1 MNMKKKIEQD
11 KRKIKKLVEGS
22 SFDLLILS
30 LIVIDAMALGL
41 MASDIKNIGFDKILF
56 VLDRMCMAIF
66 VIEMLMKIFAYGLS
80 FFKKG
85 WNVFDFAVVAIS
97 SIPFANYFII
107 LRTFRLFRALKYIN
121 RFSRLKNIVNVF
133 ISLLPSF
140 VAMFAVFLVF
150 FYVFSIISVY
160 LYGGVFVEFSTLSH
174 AMFTL
179 LQVFTLDGW
188 ASNIAR
194 PVMSVFP
201 NAWIFFVSFVF
212 VSFLI
217 VISFILSAFADVI
230 IRTSSDKK
238 KIYY

>member
-1 MNMKKKIEQD
+1 MKKAIETD
-11 KRKIKKLVEGS
+11 KRKIRKLVDGS

-30 LIVIDAMALGL
+30 LIVIDAMAIGL

-56 VLDRMCMAIF
+56 VLDRLCMAIF
-66 VIEMLMKIFAYGLS
+66 VIEMLMKIYAYGLD

-85 WNVFDFAVVAIS
+85 WNVFDFIVVFAS
-97 SIPFANYFII
+97 SLPFANYFII
-107 LRTFRLFRALKYIN
+107 LRTFRLFRALKYID

-133 ISLLPSF
+133 ITLLPNF
-140 VAMFAVFLVF
+140 LAMLAVFAVF

-160 LYGGVFVEFSTLSH
+160 LFGGVFVEFATLSQ
-174 AMFTL
+174 ATFTM

-201 NAWIFFVSFVF
+201 HAWMFFVSFVF
-212 VSFLI
+212 ISFLI
-217 VISFILSAFADVI
+217 VISFILSVFAEI
-230 IRTSSDKK
+230 ATRYGAGGIKK
-238 KIYY
+238 SKL

>member
-1 MNMKKKIEQD
+1 MRKIVEKD
-11 KRKIKKLVEGS
+11 KRKIKKLLEGS

-30 LIVIDAMALGL
+30 LIVIDSMALGL
-41 MASDIKNIGFDKILF
+41 MASDIKNIRFDQILF
-56 VLDRMCMAIF
+56 VLDRLCMGIF
-66 VIEMLMKIFAYGLS
+66 VIEMLMKLYAYGIS

-85 WNVFDFAVVAIS
+85 WNVFDFLVVLVS

-121 RFSRLKNIVNVF
+121 RFSRLKNIVNLF
-133 ISLLPSF
+133 ITLLPNF
-140 VAMFAVFLVF
+140 LAMLAVFAVF

-174 AMFTL
+174 AVFTM

-201 NAWIFFVSFVF
+201 HAWLFFTSFVF
-212 VSFLI
+212 ISFLI
-217 VISFILSAFADVI
+217 VVSFVLSVFADISVQCGVGGA
-230 IRTSSDKK
+230 KK
-238 KIYY
+238 SKL

>member
-1 MNMKKKIEQD
+1 MKKAIETD
-11 KRKIKKLVEGS
+11 KRKIKKLLEGS

-30 LIVIDAMALGL
+30 LIVIDAMVLGL
-41 MASDIKNIGFDKILF
+41 MTSDIKNIGFDKLLF
-56 VLDRMCMAIF
+56 VLDRLCMAIF
-66 VIEMLMKIFAYGLS
+66 VIEMLMKVYAYGID

-85 WNVFDFAVVAIS
+85 WNVFDFSVVFIS

-107 LRTFRLFRALKYIN
+107 LRTFRIFRALKYIN
-121 RFSRLKNIVNVF
+121 RCTRLKNLIN
-133 ISLLPSF
+133 ILITLLPNF
-140 VAMFAVFLVF
+140 IAMLSVFAVF

-174 AMFTL
+174 AIFTM

-201 NAWIFFVSFVF
+201 HAWIFFTSFVF
-212 VSFLI
+212 ISFLI
-217 VISFILSAFADVI
+217 IISFILSVFADI
-230 IRTSSDKK
+230 AAQYKAGTPKK
-238 KIYY
+238 SRL

>member
-1 MNMKKKIEQD
+1 MRKLVETD

-41 MASDIKNIGFDKILF
+41 MASDIKNIRFDQILF
-56 VLDRMCMAIF
+56 VLDRLCMAIF
-66 VIEMLMKIFAYGLS
+66 VIEMLMKIYAYGLE

-85 WNVFDFAVVAIS
+85 WNVFDFTVVFIS

-121 RFSRLKNIVNVF
+121 RFSHLKNIVDVF
-133 ISLLPSF
+133 ATLIPNFLSML
-140 VAMFAVFLVF
+140 AVFAVF
-150 FYVFSIISVY
+150 FYVFAIISVY

-174 AMFTL
+174 AGFTM

-201 NAWIFFVSFVF
+201 NAWMFFVSFVF
-212 VSFLI
+212 VCFLI
-217 VISFILSAFADVI
+217 VISFILSAFAEL
-230 IRTSSDKK
+230 SDKTKPVKAK
-238 KIYY
+238 KK

>member
-1 MNMKKKIEQD
+1 MTQKTFEKD

-22 SFDLLILS
+22 SFDLLIMS
-30 LIVIDAMALGL
+30 LIVINAMALGL
-41 MASDIKNIGFDKILF
+41 MASDIKNITFDKILF
-56 VLDRMCMAIF
+56 VLDRLCMAIF
-66 VIEMLMKIFAYGLS
+66 VIEMLMKIYAYGLS

-85 WNVFDFAVVAIS
+85 WNVFDFAIVAIS

-107 LRTFRLFRALKYIN
+107 LRTFRLFRSLKYIN
-121 RFSRLKNIVNVF
+121 KFSRLKDMINTF
-133 ISLLPSF
+133 ILLLPNFLAMLSVF
-140 VAMFAVFLVF
+140 VVF

-160 LYGGVFVEFSTLSH
+160 LYGGVFIEFSNLSH

-212 VSFLI
+212 SCFLI
-217 VISFILSAFADVI
+217 IFSFIVSSFAYLSNKPN
-230 IRTSSDKK
+230 TK
-238 KIYY
+238 KIKY

>member
-1 MNMKKKIEQD
+1 MKKKAFEKD
-11 KRKIKKLVEGS
+11 KRKTKKLVES
-22 SFDLLILS
+22 SNFDLLIMS

-41 MASDIKNIGFDKILF
+41 MASDIKNILFDKILF
-56 VLDRMCMAIF
+56 VLDRLCMAIF
-66 VIEMLMKIFAYGLS
+66 VIEMLMKLYAYGLS

-85 WNVFDFAVVAIS
+85 WNVFDFAVVAVS

-107 LRTFRLFRALKYIN
+107 LRTFRLFRSLKYIN
-121 RFSRLKNIVNVF
+121 RFSRLKNMVNTC
-133 ISLLPSF
+133 ITLLPNF
-140 VAMFAVFLVF
+140 LAMLAVFVVF
-150 FYVFSIISVY
+150 FYVFSIMSVY

-201 NAWIFFVSFVF
+201 NAWVFFVSFVF

-217 VISFILSAFADVI
+217 VVSFVLSAFAEIVT
-230 IRTSSDKK
+230 RGGNSKK
-238 KIYY
+238 NKY

>member
-1 MNMKKKIEQD
+1 MKKAIETD

-30 LIVIDAMALGL
+30 LIVIDAMTLGL
-41 MASDIKNIGFDKILF
+41 MASDIKNITFDKILF
-56 VLDRMCMAIF
+56 VLDRLCMAIF
-66 VIEMLMKIFAYGLS
+66 VIEMLMKIYAYGIN

-85 WNVFDFAVVAIS
+85 WNVFDFAVVAVS

-107 LRTFRLFRALKYIN
+107 LRAFRLFRALKYIN
-121 RFSRLKNIVNVF
+121 RFSKLKNIVNVF
-133 ISLLPSF
+133 IALLPSF
-140 VAMFAVFLVF
+140 LAMMAVFAVF

-212 VSFLI
+212 ISFL
-217 VISFILSAFADVI
+217 VVLSFVLSAFADI
-230 IRTSSDKK
+230 STKTKK
-238 KIYY
+238 VKY

>member
-1 MNMKKKIEQD
+1 MKKIVETD
-11 KRKIKKLVEGS
+11 KRKIKKLLEGS

-41 MASDIKNIGFDKILF
+41 MASDIKNVRFDQILF
-56 VLDRMCMAIF
+56 VLDRLCMGIF
-66 VIEMLMKIFAYGLS
+66 VVEMLMKIYAYGIG

-85 WNVFDFAVVAIS
+85 WNVFDFAVVLIS
-97 SIPFANYFII
+97 SLPFANYFII

-121 RFSRLKNIVNVF
+121 RFSRLKNIVNIF
-133 ISLLPSF
+133 ITLLPNF
-140 VAMFAVFLVF
+140 LAMLAVFAVF
-150 FYVFSIISVY
+150 FYVFSIMSVY

-174 AMFTL
+174 AVFTM

-201 NAWIFFVSFVF
+201 NAWIFFISFVF
-212 VSFLI
+212 ISFLI
-217 VISFILSAFADVI
+217 VISFVMSVFADISVKCGA
-230 IRTSSDKK
+230 DKTK
-238 KIYY
+238 KNKY

>member
-1 MNMKKKIEQD
+1 MKKIFEKD

-30 LIVIDAMALGL
+30 LIVIDSMALGL
-41 MASDIKNIGFDKILF
+41 MASDIKNIQFDQILF
-56 VLDRMCMAIF
+56 VLDRLCMGIF
-66 VIEMLMKIFAYGLS
+66 VIEMLMKIYAYGLS

-85 WNVFDFAVVAIS
+85 WNVFDFLVVLVS

-107 LRTFRLFRALKYIN
+107 LRTFRLFRALKYID
-121 RFSRLKNIVNVF
+121 RFSRLKNIVNIF
-133 ISLLPSF
+133 LALMPNF
-140 VAMFAVFLVF
+140 LAMLAVFAVF

-174 AMFTL
+174 AVFTM

-201 NAWIFFVSFVF
+201 HAWLFFTSFVF
-212 VSFLI
+212 ISFLI
-217 VISFILSAFADVI
+217 VVSFVLSVFAEVSVKN
-230 IRTSSDKK
+230 TAGQVKK
-238 KIYY
+238 SKI

>member
-1 MNMKKKIEQD
+1 MKKAIETD
-11 KRKIKKLVEGS
+11 KRKIKKLVDGS
-22 SFDLLILS
+22 NFDLLILS
-30 LIVIDAMALGL
+30 LIVIDAMAIGL

-56 VLDRMCMAIF
+56 VLDRLCMAIF
-66 VIEMLMKIFAYGLS
+66 VIEMLMKIYAHGLD

-85 WNVFDFAVVAIS
+85 WNVFDFIVVFVS

-121 RFSRLKNIVNVF
+121 RFSRLKSIVNVF
-133 ISLLPSF
+133 ITLLPNF
-140 VAMFAVFLVF
+140 VAGLAVFAVF

-160 LYGGVFVEFSTLSH
+160 LFGGIFVEFATLSQ
-174 AMFTL
+174 ATFTM

-201 NAWIFFVSFVF
+201 HAWIFFVSFVF

-217 VISFILSAFADVI
+217 VISFVLSVFAEI
-230 IRTSSDKK
+230 ATRYSDGGAKK
-238 KIYY
+238 SKL

>member
-1 MNMKKKIEQD
+1 MKKAIETD

-41 MASDIKNIGFDKILF
+41 MASDIKNVGFDKILF
-56 VLDRMCMAIF
+56 VLDRLCMAIF
-66 VIEMLMKIFAYGLS
+66 VIEMLMKIYAYGLN

-85 WNVFDFAVVAIS
+85 WNVFDFTVVLIS
-97 SIPFANYFII
+97 SLPFANYFII

-121 RFSRLKNIVNVF
+121 RFSRLKSIVNVF
-133 ISLLPSF
+133 ISLMPNFL
-140 VAMFAVFLVF
+140 AMLAVFVVF

-188 ASNIAR
+188 ASDIAR

-201 NAWIFFVSFVF
+201 NAWVFFVSFVF

-217 VISFILSAFADVI
+217 VISFILSVFAEVA
-230 IRTSSDKK
+230 SKYASG
-238 KIYY
+238 KIKTRI